1 MAKKPKS
8 EKPTTDTKAFNEH
21 LENLI
26 QQADAQTAASIT
38 RGCRRWRLLRRG
50 DEGGWGSEARW
61 PEVRRVRASRIVPL
75 GPEQRSLGIT
85 KL

>member
-1 MAKKPKS
+1 MAKKRKAKS
-8 EKPTTDTKAFNEH
+8 QQPTQKAFNEH
-21 LENLI
+21 LENYYNKQMHKQL
-26 QQADAQTAASIT
+26 QALLVAAGGG
-38 RGCRRWRLLRRG
+38 GCRG
-50 DEGGWGSEARW
+50 EGWGSEARW